1 MNKELRILYVED
13 LEESRNDL
21 IDLLS
26 GEVIN
31 GYTISCDG
39 EASFDMAVNRCDD
52 YHIVIL
58 DVFQGEATQGGVDLG
73 SGTFEKIK
81 EKIFVPVIFYSGY
94 TRNVAELR
102 SQVVGVAHKGEGGY
116 DELKTELERLTKHK
130 FPFLKENIHSYFEK
144 EYKNYFWNV
153 IQERNNIFTPADD
166 DYSLGYML
174 LRNIADSLSKHN
186 IKQIIG
192 DDSILEEKA
201 HPMEFYIYPTNTYS
215 EYECGELLQKENDKY
230 VILTP
235 TCDFILRSGGK
246 RKVDDVVLLETILLQ
261 DTDEYKQYKKKI
273 ENAKGDMDK
282 INNARNVFSQFLRSG
297 KSDRYFFLPKTP
309 FTENRIVDFQ
319 KKVTVDYSQLKL
331 NYTRIAKLDN
341 PFAQSMVASYI
352 RYYNRIGFP
361 DLDTDYIIGH
371 LNQ

>member
-81 EKIFVPVIFYSGY
+81 ERIFVPVIFYSGY

-116 DELKTELERLTKHK
+116 DELKTELERLTKNK
-130 FPFLKENIHSYFEK
+130 FPFLKENIHSYFEE
-144 EYKNYFWNV
+144 EYKKFFWTV
-153 IQERNNIFTPADD
+153 VQEQNNIFIPDNA
-166 DYSLGYML
+166 DYSLGYVL
-174 LRNIADSLSKHN
+174 LRNIADSLSRKQ
-186 IKQIIG
+186 IKQILG
-192 DDSILEEKA
+192 DEAIHEDKV
-201 HPMEFYIYPTNTYS
+201 HPMEFYIYPSNT
-215 EYECGELLQKENDKY
+215 GEFESGEIIKKNGTEDMY
-230 VILTP
+230 VIVTP
-235 TCDFILRSGGK
+235 SCDFIERFNKQGVSVGRSAEK
-246 RKVDDVVLLETILLQ
+246 ILLIKA
-261 DTDEYKQYKKKI
+261 TPLTNTTEYKKYQGNQ
-273 ENAKGDMDK
+273 NAD
-282 INNARNVFSQFLRSG
+282 NRNALVKLVSSG
-297 KSDRYFFLPKTP
+297 KSDRFFFLPGTP
-309 FTENRIVDFQ
+309 FIANTILDFQ
-319 KKVTVDYSQLKL
+319 QSTTIEYPLLKSEFE
-331 NYTRIAKLDN
+331 RVAKLDN
-341 PFAQSMVASYI
+341 PFAQSMVSSFI
-352 RYYNRIGFP
+352 RYYNRVGFP
-361 DLDTDYIIGH
+361 DVDTEYIINN
-371 LNQ
+371 LKI